1 MEKLFKNKAIA
12 LYETRMSPAYVAKT
26 VVFYVLAA
34 IIWYI
39 VAVIA
44 PYIKTVNVSE
54 NDDAKITREALSAT
68 TEQIMIDESLKQR
81 ALLLPTSQ
89 SSFDRRLKLI
99 EDARKTVDYMVYDT
113 YEQEYSFYYYTA
125 LLRAAN
131 RGVKVRII
139 VDGKMGRLTGEL
151 EEIGN
156 IVSNHNNIELYH
168 FNETDVLEPA
178 GLMVLMHDKLTIV
191 DGETIMIG
199 GVNMGTGAYLAN
211 YDMEVTVTN
220 SGESGVAGQA
230 EKYFESMLS
239 SGLTERNVTK
249 NADFGAFAKYNEQF
263 SAYFDKSEFAA
274 AQIDYKKQ
282 GIAVDKVTL
291 VTNPINNKKKAPI
304 ILKAIYNLMESSKKS
319 TVVTPYALLESDK
332 KEKLKQFAAKND
344 SFTIITNSLYNSRN
358 VGYSDYYFTRKSYLN
373 EHIELREFMADNQL
387 HAKMFSFDDRYSV
400 IGSFNLD
407 ERSAHV
413 DTESVVVIDS
423 APFNAVLNAYINDV
437 FIKNSLKV
445 GSDNKYIPS
454 ETVQDHPV
462 SGGKKFKYFLY
473 SILGVIRCVI

>member
-1 MEKLFKNKAIA
+1 MEKPYKKKVIS
-12 LYETRMSPAYVAKT
+12 LYETRMRPAYVVKT
-26 VVFYVLAA
+26 VVFYVIAA
-34 IIWYI
+34 IVWYI
-39 VAVIA
+39 IAVIA
-44 PYIKTVNVSE
+44 PYMDTAAVSE
-54 NDDAKITREALSAT
+54 SDKSKITREAFSAT
-68 TEQIMIDESLKQR
+68 EAQIMGDESKKER

-99 EDARKTVDYMVYDT
+99 EDAQKTVDYMVYDT
-113 YEQEYSFYYYTA
+113 YEQEYSYYYYTA
-125 LLRAAN
+125 LIRAAE

-156 IVSNHNNIELYH
+156 YILNHNNIKLYH

-191 DGETIMIG
+191 DGQTIIIG

-211 YDMEVTVTN
+211 YDMEVMITN

-230 EKYFESMLS
+230 ERYFESMLA
-239 SGLTERNVTK
+239 SGMVKQNAVK
-249 NADFGAFAKYNEQF
+249 NGDFCDFKRYNEQF

-274 AQIDYKKQ
+274 EKIDYKNQ

-291 VTNPINNKKKAPI
+291 VTNPISGKKKAPI
-304 ILKAIYNLMESSKKS
+304 ILQAVYNLMESSKKS
-319 TVVTPYALLESDK
+319 TVITPYALLEGDK
-332 KEKLKQFAAKND
+332 KQKLKQLAAKND
-344 SFTIITNSLYNSRN
+344 KFTIVTNSLYNTRN
-358 VGYSDYYFTRKSYLN
+358 VGYSDYYFTRKSYLS
-373 EHIELREFMADNQL
+373 EDIELREYMADNQL
-387 HAKMFSFDDRYSV
+387 HAKIFSFDDRYSV

-407 ERSAHV
+407 ERSAHI

-423 APFNAVLNAYINDV
+423 APFNAILNEYIDDV

-454 ETVQDHPV
+454 ETVQAPPV